1 MLFVAFSYQAW
12 QIIHLLSW
20 SVRNWLLCYFP
31 HVDNTLLKYSETV
44 DMKFESTTIK
54 CMIFLSEELFTTE
67 IFEFASPDLPR
78 EIQITFLVQK

>member
-1 MLFVAFSYQAW
+1 
-12 QIIHLLSW
+12 
-20 SVRNWLLCYFP
+20 
-31 HVDNTLLKYSETV
+31 VDNTLLKYSETV